1 LKHLLYYIEKLYGQT
16 LSSIEDRMAKKK
28 QKYLFFL
35 AFAIFLI
42 YVFVAAQPIPQ
53 ETTLAAQWLSSFES
67 NYPIYINNYSSNGGN
82 GDAPEENGPSSR
94 PALIPFEVG
103 NRFGYVGDD
112 GYFTINQLKKGQ
124 VSLSDEYWTEYDVL
138 PGVVRIWDPRNQ
150 PVLTIEN
157 PGGYP
162 LFLDNQIY
170 VLGDEQNSLSAL
182 DRDGNTLWTRDFPAP
197 LTCVD
202 GAAGYVLAG
211 TLDGAVELLDPL
223 GRPLIPAFEP
233 GGSRLSVILGCAISK
248 DASML
253 AIVSGIDDQRFL
265 LLERSGDTYK
275 VVYHEFL
282 GDGFRREVYVAFIE
296 NDSRVAYERE
306 GGLGLYEIPSR
317 TSIALPLDGTI
328 SAMDNTGGGRYLF
341 VITTPLVRDQG
352 GGSLGKK
359 PWKRFVVIR
368 LPGTIVINAP
378 FRSESAF
385 FNRRGERL
393 FVGGDSTLAYFEL
406 RKN

>member
-1 LKHLLYYIEKLYGQT
+1 V
-16 LSSIEDRMAKKK
+16 AK

-35 AFAIFLI
+35 GFAVFLI
-42 YVFVAAQPIPQ
+42 YVFAAAQPIPQ
-53 ETTLAAQWLSSFES
+53 ETTLEARWLSSLES
-67 NYPIYINNYSSNGGN
+67 NYPIYINSYSSNGGN
-82 GDAPEENGPSSR
+82 GGVSEETGPSS
-94 PALIPFEVG
+94 PPVLIPFETG
-103 NRFGYVGDD
+103 NRFGYVRDD
-112 GYFTINQLKKGQ
+112 GYFTINQPKEGM
-124 VSLSDEYWTEYDVL
+124 VSLADEYWTEYDAL
-138 PGVVRIWDPRNQ
+138 PESIRIWDPQNK

-162 LFLDNQIY
+162 LFLDNRIY
-170 VLGDEQNSLSAL
+170 ILRNEQNSLSAL

-211 TLDGAVELLDPL
+211 TLDGAVELLDSS
-223 GRPLIPAFEP
+223 GGSLIPAFEP
-233 GGSRLSVILGCAISK
+233 GGSRLSVVLGCAISA

-282 GDGFRREVYVAFIE
+282 GDGFRRAVYVAFIE
-296 NDSRVAYERE
+296 NDTQVAYERE
-306 GGLGLYEIPSR
+306 GGLGLYEIASR
-317 TSIALPLDGTI
+317 TSIALPLDGEI
-328 SAMDNTGGGRYLF
+328 SAMDTTGGDRYLF
-341 VITTPLVRDQG
+341 VITTPQGG

-359 PWKRFVVIR
+359 PWKRFVAIR

-385 FNRRGERL
+385 FHRRGERI